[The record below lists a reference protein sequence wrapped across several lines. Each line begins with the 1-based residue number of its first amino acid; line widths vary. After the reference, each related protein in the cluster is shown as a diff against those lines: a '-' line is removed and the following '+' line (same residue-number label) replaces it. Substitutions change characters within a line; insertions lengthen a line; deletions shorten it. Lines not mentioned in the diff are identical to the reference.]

1 MVIADKQTPLV
12 ILIGQHV
19 CGKTSVLIRLSSFL
33 MKEGWRVSPL
43 KNFHPNSRTYQFYC
57 DAFVRMVFCNDLS
70 QWCSI
75 PDILLE
81 VIDNHGRKVCQLL
94 EYDSDRFLDENT
106 LTNDSSE
113 VFSRH
118 QGNLTIIP
126 FISDYPEDVHLFIDR
141 VRKCQSLIRTV
152 KGKVRWLFLYNKIDL
167 MSGHYWQIDDGY
179 QYVKHAIDC
188 IYPGLFDSFRTSG
201 VRRIWST
208 YTCSLMPF
216 SSGVFE
222 SAINPSGEVIDVYSP
237 SSDCFPKR
245 LWDYILKGL

>member
-19 CGKTSVLIRLSSFL
+19 CGKTSVLIRLSRFL
-33 MKEGWRVSPL
+33 MNEGWRVSPL

-57 DAFVRMVFCNDLS
+57 DAFVRMVFCDDLS

-81 VIDNHGRKVCQLL
+81 VIDNRGRKVCQLL
-94 EYDSDRFLDENT
+94 KYDSERFLDENT
-106 LTNDSSE
+106 LTNDSAE

-126 FISDYPEDVHLFIDR
+126 FISDYPKDVHLFIDR
-141 VRKCQSLIRTV
+141 VRKAQSLIRTV

-167 MSGHYWQIDDGY
+167 MFGHYWQIKDGY
-179 QYVKHAIDC
+179 QYVKHMINYN
-188 IYPGLFDSFRTSG
+188 YPGLFDSFRASG
-201 VRRIWST
+201 FHSLWSP
-208 YTCSLMPF
+208 YNCSLMPF
-216 SSGVFE
+216 SSGHFV
-222 SAINPSGEVIDVYSP
+222 STTTPSGKEIDLYLQSP
-237 SSDCFPKR
+237 ECVPNR